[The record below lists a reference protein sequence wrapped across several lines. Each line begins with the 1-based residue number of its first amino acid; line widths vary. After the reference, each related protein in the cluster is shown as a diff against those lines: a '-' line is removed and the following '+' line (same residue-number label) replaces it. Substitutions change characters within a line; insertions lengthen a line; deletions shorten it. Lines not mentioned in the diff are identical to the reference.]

1 MAAKKPRKYAF
12 VPKLLARTALAGAI
26 PACALA
32 TANACGGTTST
43 PPPKDSGSEQIYTV
57 AAVAYPAYEAGRDA
71 FGVAAVAYPAY
82 ESGVPDAKTDGP
94 SDATAPDVMFTVAAV
109 AYPAYEAGTG

>member
-1 MAAKKPRKYAF
+1 MAARKPRKYAF
-12 VPKLLARTALAGAI
+12 VPKLLVRTALAGAI

-32 TANACGGTTST
+32 TADACGGTTSS
-43 PPPKDSGSEQIYTV
+43 PPPKDSGNEQFYTV

-82 ESGVPDAKTDGP
+82 ESGVPVVKTDAP
-94 SDATAPDVMFTVAAV
+94 SDAAAPDLTF
-109 AYPAYEAGTG
+109 P

>member
-12 VPKLLARTALAGAI
+12 VPKLLVRTALAGAI

-32 TANACGGTTST
+32 TADACGGTTSNPT
-43 PPPKDSGSEQIYTV
+43 PKDSGSDQVFTV

-82 ESGVPDAKTDGP
+82 ESG
-94 SDATAPDVMFTVAAV
+94 APDVNGDAPADASGPDVFGVAAV